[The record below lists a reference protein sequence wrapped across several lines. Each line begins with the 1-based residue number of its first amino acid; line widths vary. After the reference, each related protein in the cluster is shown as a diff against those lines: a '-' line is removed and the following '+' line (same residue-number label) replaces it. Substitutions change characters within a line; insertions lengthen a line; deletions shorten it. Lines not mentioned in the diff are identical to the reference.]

1 MTPTVTYIL
10 AAVVGVC
17 LLAGLAFFVLLI
29 AGGAFYLRR
38 GSGRK
43 KPRATFAGV
52 RPAPPE
58 DLIDA
63 ETVQTLIET
72 HNEATAAA
80 RKEAA
85 LATIRAILP
94 EPEEFVD

>member
-17 LLAGLAFFVLLI
+17 LLAGLAFFVVVV
-29 AGGAFYLRR
+29 AGGAFYLKRKR
-38 GSGRK
+38 GK
-43 KPRATFAGV
+43 QKATFYGV

-94 EPEEFVD
+94 EPEEEFVD